1 MEIETTLSNF
11 FSLLLENM
19 YVYFNIIKYIV
30 NSFQLPNEKAKE
42 LGIQI
47 LKLYLRWN
55 LKKEYLN
62 LI

>member
-1 MEIETTLSNF
+1 MKKKMETTLSNF
-11 FSLLLENM
+11 YSLLLENM

-47 LKLYLRWN
+47 LKLYLSWN
-55 LKKEYLN
+55 
-62 LI
+62 